1 MGIAEIHQLPLND
14 KLQIMEA
21 IWDDLRSN
29 AEAVLVPDWHK
40 NLLDERRNVVEQ
52 GKEQVLEW
60 DEVKD
65 SLGSKR
71 P

>member
-1 MGIAEIHQLPLND
+1 MGIAEIHQLPLSD